1 MLLHHEL
8 LTAPDATPAKA
19 VVFLHGILGTGANL
33 RSHARRFIQSCPDFL
48 AVLIDLRAHG
58 RSQGLDGPD
67 TVDTAAADVAQTA
80 ERWSVP
86 VHAVVG
92 HSFGGKVA
100 LAFARSHPGL
110 KAVMTLDSA
119 PGPRL
124 EARGSEGTLQV
135 VTMLETLG
143 RPWPDRDTFIA
154 EVERRGQPRSLAQW
168 LAMNLESRPE
178 GWVFRLSLPRIHALL
193 DDYFRVDLWPVV
205 ERATP
210 TVHPER
216 SRGTESPPGPRV
228 HLVIGAKSNVYG
240 QEDRAR
246 AHRLETESGGHVT
259 VDLLD
264 AGHWVHVEDP
274 QGLSEVLLRRLG
286 P

>member
-1 MLLHHEL
+1 MLVHHEL
-8 LTAPDATPAKA
+8 LTAPDATPTKA

-67 TVDTAAADVAQTA
+67 TVDNAASDVAQTVKQ
-80 ERWSVP
+80 WSVP

-143 RPWPDRDTFIA
+143 RPWPDRDAFIA
-154 EVERRGQPRSLAQW
+154 EVERRGQARSLAQW

-193 DDYFRVDLWPVV
+193 EDYFQVDLWPVV
-205 ERATP
+205 EQVAHTK
-210 TVHPER
+210 V
-216 SRGTESPPGPRV
+216 GPRV
-228 HLVIGAKSNVYG
+228 HLVIGAKSNVYA
-240 QEDRAR
+240 QEDRVR
-246 AHRLETESGGHVT
+246 AHGLEAESGGYVT